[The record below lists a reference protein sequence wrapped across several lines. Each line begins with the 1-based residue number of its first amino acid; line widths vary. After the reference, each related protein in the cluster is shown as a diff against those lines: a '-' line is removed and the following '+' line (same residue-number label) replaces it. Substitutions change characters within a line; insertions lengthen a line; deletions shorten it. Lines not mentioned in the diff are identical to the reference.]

1 MLSGT
6 KPVVFLTGEA
16 GMGKSTML
24 RGLKEEIA
32 RDHTAV
38 RIADVDCSSPLAGIN
53 VGAVEALYPWIQ
65 MMRELAE
72 EAPNTQTKKLVTD
85 LARAWIKFIPIV
97 GDLIESTVDTV
108 SIVKEHRAASAP
120 PSPLRVVNMCS
131 INVSGSSVP
140 LLKRGEWFS
149 SLMMHIGQMTP
160 L

>member
-1 MLSGT
+1 
-6 KPVVFLTGEA
+6 
-16 GMGKSTML
+16 MGKSTML

-120 PSPLRVVNMCS
+120 SEPATSREHVFHQCIGFFRALAEKGRVVL
-131 INVSGSSVP
+131 IIDDAH
-140 LLKRGEWFS
+140 WADDS
-149 SLMMHIGQMTP
+149 SLNLLFALARASAET
-160 L
+160 

>member
-1 MLSGT
+1 MSRSQTRHLLLTELLSGT

-120 PSPLRVVNMCS
+120 SEPATSREHA
-131 INVSGSSVP
+131 VSYTHLTLPTSDLV
-140 LLKRGEWFS
+140 
-149 SLMMHIGQMTP
+149 
-160 L
+160 